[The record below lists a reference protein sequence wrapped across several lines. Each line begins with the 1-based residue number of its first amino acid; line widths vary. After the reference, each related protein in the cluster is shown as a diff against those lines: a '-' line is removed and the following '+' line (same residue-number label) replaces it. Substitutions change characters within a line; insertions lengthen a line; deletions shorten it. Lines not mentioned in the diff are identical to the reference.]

1 MSISLLTSAWKVNFS
16 APSLGVKVF
25 GASVLWKAERD
36 VIKLSPCTEQ
46 SSSQFCL
53 PRNTIHKTYIY
64 LARSWIRS
72 VQNCAG
78 KAQLTLMQQL
88 DLLFPRLHEC

>member
-16 APSLGVKVF
+16 APTLGAKVF
-25 GASVLWKAERD
+25 GASVLWKAEMD
-36 VIKLSPCTEQ
+36 VIKLSPCTEE
-46 SSSQFCL
+46 SYSLFGL
-53 PRNTIHKTYIY
+53 PRNTLHKTYIY
-64 LARSWIRS
+64 LARSLIRS
-72 VQNCAG
+72 VQNSDG